1 MGDTA
6 ERSLTGN
13 SLINLLFTSVG
24 RRVELLRAFKNAY
37 QALALEGHI
46 IGLDIDPIAP
56 ALNVVDCPY
65 IVPRLSHPNYL
76 EKLCQICRREKVDL
90 IFPLIDPDI
99 PFLAQHRQRLAEAGA
114 KVVVVPEESAAIAA
128 DKWQTGHF
136 FRNLNLTTPKSWL
149 PEQLHA
155 IDVDYPLF
163 IKPRSGSASNHA
175 YKVKNE
181 KELKFFLDY
190 VPDPIIQEYL
200 AGTEIT
206 NDVVCDLN
214 GEVISVVSRRRIEVR
229 WGEVAKGITVYDPKV
244 TEACITIAQALHAIG
259 PITVQCIMKDGIP
272 YFTEINAR
280 VGGGAPLGIAAGAD
294 WPKWLLVRY
303 AGIPIEIPPLGSYET
318 GLHLSRFD
326 DSFFFTEA
334 HVEKMASCH
343 L

>member
-1 MGDTA
+1 MRA
-6 ERSLTGN
+6 HIKN
-13 SLINLLFTSVG
+13 PINLLFTSVG
-24 RRVELLRAFKNAY
+24 RRVELLRAFKSAY
-37 QALALEGHI
+37 QALELEGHI
-46 IGLDIDPIAP
+46 IGLDMDPIAP
-56 ALNVVDCPY
+56 ALNVVDRPY
-65 IVPRLSHPNYL
+65 VVPRLSHPNYL
-76 EKLCQICRREKVDL
+76 EAFLQICRHEKIDL

-99 PFLAQHRQRLAEAGA
+99 PFLAKHRERLVETGA
-114 KVVVVPEESAAIAA
+114 KAVVVPDEAATITT
-128 DKWQTGHF
+128 DKWQTGRF
-136 FRNLNLTTPKSWL
+136 FQKLNLAIPKSWL
-149 PEQLHA
+149 PEQSQD

>member
-1 MGDTA
+1 MPQQRK
-6 ERSLTGN
+6 EVN
-13 SLINLLFTSVG
+13 SLFTSIG

-37 QALALEGHI
+37 HALELEGHI
-46 IGLDIDPIAP
+46 IGLDMDPIAP
-56 ALNVVDCPY
+56 ALNVADCSY
-65 IVPRLSHPNYL
+65 IVPRLSHPDYL
-76 EKLCQICRREKVDL
+76 KTLTQICRREKADL

-99 PFLAQHRQRLAEAGA
+99 AFLAKHRERLVETGA
-114 KVVVVPEESAAIAA
+114 KTVVVPIEAATITT
-128 DKWQTGHF
+128 DKWQTGRF
-136 FRNLNLTTPKSWL
+136 FQKLNLAIPKSWL
-149 PEQLHA
+149 PEQSHA

-181 KELKFFLDY
+181 KELNFFLGY

-214 GEVISVVSRRRIEVR
+214 GEIMSVVSRRRIEVR
-229 WGEVAKGITVYDPKV
+229 WGEVTKGVTVYDPKV
-244 TEACITIAQALHAIG
+244 SEACITIAQALHAIG
-259 PITVQCIMKDGIP
+259 PITVQCIIKDGVP

-294 WPKWLLVRY
+294 WPKWLLARF
-303 AGIPIEIPPLGSYET
+303 AGIPIGIPPLGSYEK
-318 GLHLSRFD
+318 GLYLSRFD
-326 DSFFFTEA
+326 ESFFFSEA
-334 HVEKMASCH
+334 HIEKMASRH